1 MNIVD
6 IRSQL
11 EIDLSWRTEE
21 VRFLRNQLGLMRGR
35 DERERF
41 YRTLLVMLYAHLE
54 GFTKSAIRL
63 YIKTLCD
70 EQITTADVNVQLRG
84 TRMDPVLAGIE
95 QFEHAFFVEQPP
107 VRHQLLRAFRVKEL
121 LDRWNEL
128 MTGPFEANP
137 DDVANTESNLKCRVL
152 RRILFRA
159 GLPMNKFQ
167 DFEED
172 LESLVSRRHLIA
184 HGETDS
190 VVRESDYVRLET
202 NALLFMEDLV
212 RVLTSALIDQ
222 EYLAA

>member
-6 IRSQL
+6 IRSQW

-21 VRFLRNQLGLMRGR
+21 IRFLRNQLGLMRGR

-63 YIKTLCD
+63 YIRAICD
-70 EQITTADVNVQLRG
+70 EQIATSAVNIQLRG
-84 TRMDPVLAGIE
+84 TRMDPVLAGIDQPE
-95 QFEHAFFVEQPP
+95 PAFFLEQPP
-107 VRHQLLRAFRVKEL
+107 IRHHLVRAFRIREL

-128 MTGPFEANP
+128 MSAPFDANP

-159 GLPMNKFQ
+159 GLQMNRFK

-172 LESLVSRRHLIA
+172 LESLVSRRHPIA

-190 VVRESDYVRLET
+190 IVKESDYVRLET
-202 NALLFMEDLV
+202 NALLFMEELV
-212 RVLTSALIDQ
+212 RVLTSALVEQD
-222 EYLAA
+222 YLAA